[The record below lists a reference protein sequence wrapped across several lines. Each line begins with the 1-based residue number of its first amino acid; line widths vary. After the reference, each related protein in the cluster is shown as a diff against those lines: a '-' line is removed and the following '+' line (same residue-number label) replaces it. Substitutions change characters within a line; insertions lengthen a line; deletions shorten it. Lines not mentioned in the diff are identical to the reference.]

1 MKTYAIWNVKGGVG
15 KTITAI
21 NLAVGLAAKGKRVL
35 LVDFDGQSSVTY
47 QLFPHREF
55 GEEDKTIVNAL
66 SGEAELKDCIYP
78 TAIKNL
84 DVSPTTLFL
93 FTVDKRMLTDTT
105 SVQQTKLKKL
115 LRTVKN
121 IYDYVVIDTNPSL
134 TLSVTNAL
142 CACDHLI
149 IPADMEKGALKGVE
163 ISLDYSNDI
172 ITGIDGTAFDV
183 RILPTKFGRIKADS
197 ITLYELMNKYSG
209 MLTKS
214 LIRKQETVIRNANEK
229 NKPVI
234 HYTSKKNMVCTVSSP
249 MKERNKIMKLSL
261 KRVRKMMRSERNA
274 VLVSTDTVG
283 ERIKKARVARNITQT
298 ELSKRI
304 GTVYQRIHEWEA
316 AWKNPSDKYLDK
328 IAEALNVDS
337 EWLKSGVLSKEP
349 YCVFKHF
356 YSADDDCITE
366 ETFEIYKNNL
376 AKVTEHLVN
385 VSAKTFTNNGISNNN
400 YLEITALDKN

>member
-234 HYTSKKNMVCTVSSP
+234 HYTSKKNMVS
-249 MKERNKIMKLSL
+249 EDY
-261 KRVRKMMRSERNA
+261 RSFVN
-274 VLVSTDTVG
+274 
-283 ERIKKARVARNITQT
+283 
-298 ELSKRI
+298 
-304 GTVYQRIHEWEA
+304 
-316 AWKNPSDKYLDK
+316 
-328 IAEALNVDS
+328 
-337 EWLKSGVLSKEP
+337 
-349 YCVFKHF
+349 
-356 YSADDDCITE
+356 
-366 ETFEIYKNNL
+366 EIYGKR
-376 AKVTEHLVN
+376 
-385 VSAKTFTNNGISNNN
+385 G
-400 YLEITALDKN
+400 